1 MLEEAELQQLK
12 EVNVLNCPLLPQSS
26 VQKWGAQFQE
36 LMVFPQANIQTSAR
50 SYLYFREIQV
60 PSCGGH
66 WVAQENNDRN
76 PLIDGQKMCRLCS
89 AKYTL

>member
-1 MLEEAELQQLK
+1 M
-12 EVNVLNCPLLPQSS
+12 PTLLPQSS

-36 LMVFPQANIQTSAR
+36 RTVFPQANIQTSTR

-66 WVAQENNDRN
+66 WVAQENKRSKAIHRWSENV
-76 PLIDGQKMCRLCS
+76 QAM
-89 AKYTL
+89 